1 LFLIHD
7 GTASC
12 ARDAGIAKT
21 ATRKKA
27 KMKNRLNFIFHKIM
41 KKLIDVFYDIL

>member
-1 LFLIHD
+1 MVP
-7 GTASC
+7 ASC

-27 KMKNRLNFIFHKIM
+27 KMKNRLNFMLNICSI
-41 KKLIDVFYDIL
+41 I